1 MDDRFIY
8 DRTCVHNIGYHIV
21 WSTKYRKQV
30 LKGKIENDLREAL
43 LEIAKDKN
51 FKIKYM
57 EIMPDHVHVFASA
70 RPKHS
75 PGYIYKMLK
84 GISARK
90 LFLKNPGL
98 NKSLWKGHL
107 WNPSTYVETVG
118 HVSEDVIAKYI
129 EDQKSNG

>member
-1 MDDRFIY
+1 MD
-8 DRTCVHNIGYHIV
+8 
-21 WSTKYRKQV
+21 
-30 LKGKIENDLREAL
+30 LKEILM
-43 LEIAKDKN
+43 EIAKDKN
-51 FKIKYM
+51 FQIKYM

-70 RPKHS
+70 HPKYA

-90 LFLKNPGL
+90 IFLKHPKLVNQ
-98 NKSLWKGHL
+98 LWKGHL

-129 EDQKSNG
+129 EDQKKHD

>member
-1 MDDRFIY
+1 MDERFKY

-30 LKGKIENDLREAL
+30 LSGKIEYGLREIL
-43 LEIAKDKN
+43 MSIAKDKN
-51 FKIKYM
+51 FEIKYM
-57 EIMPDHVHVFASA
+57 EIMPDHVHIFASA
-70 RPKHS
+70 HPKYS

-90 LFLKNPGL
+90 LFLKNP
-98 NKSLWKGHL
+98 SLHKKLWNGHL

-129 EDQKSNG
+129 EDQKKHD